1 MSRVLAIAGR
11 EYRANVRSK
20 AFIISL
26 LLMPVL
32 IAGGAAVPALLRGR
46 VDVEDKR
53 LVVADGTGKLLPLL
67 QRAAEARNR
76 RVVTDPATGRKVEPR
91 FEVTAAAKVPLNDDD
106 RLQLSQRIRK
116 RELHAFVEID
126 PGVIEPPPA
135 AGKDGD
141 RQPGNGDDDG
151 DGDRAR
157 RPGVRVHLESVM
169 SQDVRRWLDRA
180 VNDAVHGQRL
190 GAMGLDPAAVGRATA
205 GVPVSSRSLY
215 RQDAQGKIT
224 TASDASRVVASV
236 VPMALMLLMFMS
248 LMMAQTMLQST
259 LEEKQQRIAEVLL
272 GSVRPH
278 QLMAGKLVGSTM
290 VSLTTLS
297 IYLAGG
303 LWLVNHQGMG
313 ALIRH
318 GVFGW
323 ALVFAAVGVL
333 IYGAVFGA
341 VGAACSELKEAQNY
355 LMPIMMV
362 LVFPLFVLWKVTEEP
377 TGSFATALSF
387 VPPWTPLLMPMRLAA
402 TEAIPLWQPL
412 AGLAGTLLMAMV
424 VVWAGGR
431 VFRVGLLMQGKPPK
445 LGELVRWIVK
455 G

>member
-26 LLMPVL
+26 VLMPVL

-53 LVVADGTGKLLPLL
+53 VVVADGTGKLLPLL
-67 QRAAEARNR
+67 MQAAEARNR

-91 FEVTAAAKVPLNDDD
+91 LEVIAADKAALTDPD

-126 PGVIEPPPA
+126 PGVLQVPA
-135 AGKDGD
+135 GSARDG
-141 RQPGNGDDDG
+141 
-151 DGDRAR
+151 
-157 RPGVRVHLESVM
+157 PGVRLHLESVM
-169 SQDVRRWLDRA
+169 SGDVRRWLDRA
-180 VNDAVHGQRL
+180 VNDVVHGERL
-190 GAMGLDPAAVGRATA
+190 RAMGLDPAAVTRAIA
-205 GVPVSSRSLY
+205 EVRVSSRSLY
-215 RQDAQGKIT
+215 RLDATGKIT
-224 TASDASRVVASV
+224 TANEGSRVVASV
-236 VPMALMLLMFMS
+236 VPSALMLLIFMA
-248 LMMAQTMLQST
+248 LMMSQTLLQST

-272 GSVRPH
+272 GSVQPH
-278 QLMAGKLVGSTM
+278 QLMAGKLLGSTA

-318 GVFGW
+318 GVFAW
-323 ALVFAAVGVL
+323 ALVFTAVAVL

-362 LVFPLFVLWKVTEEP
+362 LVFPLFVLWKVMEEP
-377 TGSFATALSF
+377 TGGFATALSF

-412 AGLAGTLLMAMV
+412 VGLAGTLLMALV
-424 VVWAGGR
+424 SVWAGGR
-431 VFRVGLLMQGKPPK
+431 VFRVGLLLQGKPPK
-445 LGELVRWIVK
+445 LGELMRWIVR

>member
-26 LLMPVL
+26 VLMPVL

-53 LVVADGTGKLLPLL
+53 VVVADGTGKLLPLL
-67 QRAAEARNR
+67 VQAANARNR
-76 RVVTDPATGRKVEPR
+76 RVVTDPATGRKVEPGI
-91 FEVTAAAKVPLNDDD
+91 EVVAADKAALADPD

-126 PGVIEPPPA
+126 PGVLQVPDGNPRDEPD
-135 AGKDGD
+135 AG
-141 RQPGNGDDDG
+141 
-151 DGDRAR
+151 
-157 RPGVRVHLESVM
+157 PGVRLHLESVM
-169 SQDVRRWLDRA
+169 SGDVRRWLERA
-180 VNDAVHGQRL
+180 VNDVVHGERL
-190 GAMGLDPAAVGRATA
+190 RAMGLDPAAVTRAIA
-205 GVPVSSRSLY
+205 EVRVSSRSLY
-215 RQDAQGKIT
+215 RLDASGKIT
-224 TASDASRVVASV
+224 TANEGSRVVASV
-236 VPMALMLLMFMS
+236 VPPALVLLIFMALMMS
-248 LMMAQTMLQST
+248 QTLLQST

-272 GSVRPH
+272 GSVQPH
-278 QLMAGKLVGSTM
+278 QLMAGKLLGSTA

-323 ALVFAAVGVL
+323 ALVFTAVAVL

-362 LVFPLFVLWKVTEEP
+362 LVFPLFVLWKVIEEP
-377 TGSFATALSF
+377 TGGFATALSF

-412 AGLAGTLLMAMV
+412 VGLAGTVLMAMV
-424 VVWAGGR
+424 AVWAGGR

-445 LGELVRWIVK
+445 LGELLRWIVR